1 MKNVIIYLIFII
13 SFLNIIF
20 YHFIK
25 KPKGLKGIRGDKGDK
40 GESGNQGSPG
50 NEGPVG
56 YSGSKGI
63 LGSEIGSVGEK
74 GEKGDFGDKGD
85 IGIKG
90 LKGLKGVK
98 GEQGLKGEK
107 GDKGPSGKI
116 GDKGVKG
123 TQRIIG
129 NFSDLDIIADKSKCL
144 KLSDKL
150 ECPKDS
156 VIFDITFD
164 KNNLIKDITCCKIMI
179 DNTLIQKINNR
190 NRIIEKLASK
200 LSEFNQNILSYEDP
214 KIPKNKYDEF
224 LKEYDSRSL
233 EIIKNNID
241 LIQTLISGIQSLK
254 SVREMSEENMLN
266 LIGNQFKV
274 DEIKIYSKDEE
285 ENINKIYGSITNYEY
300 YILSLITLIFR
311 SDEEG
316 TEITDYS
323 YLIKQIYDFP
333 RNDIND
339 LIKYTSL

>member
-40 GESGNQGSPG
+40 GESGDQGPPG

-90 LKGLKGVK
+90 LKGLKGVRGDQGVK
-98 GEQGLKGEK
+98 GED

-123 TQRIIG
+123 PQRIIG
-129 NFSDLDIIADKSKCL
+129 NFSDLDIIADKSKCV

-156 VIFDITFD
+156 VIFDMTFD

-190 NRIIEKLASK
+190 NRIIEKLALK
-200 LSEFNQNILSYEDP
+200 LSEFNTNISSYENAY
-214 KIPKNKYDEF
+214 IPKNKYHEI

-233 EIIKNNID
+233 EIIKNNIG
-241 LIQTLISGIQSLK
+241 LIKTLISGIQSFK

-266 LIGNQFKV
+266 LIGNKFKV

-311 SDEEG
+311 RDEKG
-316 TEITDYS
+316 VEITDYS

>member
-40 GESGNQGSPG
+40 GESGDQGPPG

-90 LKGLKGVK
+90 LKGLKGVRGDQGVK
-98 GEQGLKGEK
+98 GED

-123 TQRIIG
+123 PQRIIG
-129 NFSDLDIIADKSKCL
+129 NFSDLDIIADKSKCV

-156 VIFDITFD
+156 VIFDMTFD

-190 NRIIEKLASK
+190 NRIIEKLLSK
-200 LSEFNQNILSYEDP
+200 LSEFNTNISSYENAY
-214 KIPKNKYDEF
+214 IPKNKYHEV

-233 EIIKNNID
+233 EIIKNNIG
-241 LIQTLISGIQSLK
+241 LIETLIKGIQSFK
-254 SVREMSEENMLN
+254 SLREISEENMLN
-266 LIGNQFKV
+266 LIGNKFKV

-311 SDEEG
+311 RDEKG
-316 TEITDYS
+316 VEITDYS

>member
-25 KPKGLKGIRGDKGDK
+25 KPKGLKGMRGDKGDK
-40 GESGNQGSPG
+40 GESGDQGPPG

-90 LKGLKGVK
+90 LKGLKGIREDQGVK
-98 GEQGLKGEK
+98 GED

-123 TQRIIG
+123 PQRIIG
-129 NFSDLDIIADKSKCL
+129 NFSDLDIIADKSKCV

-156 VIFDITFD
+156 VIFDMTFD

-179 DNTLIQKINNR
+179 DNILIQKINNR
-190 NRIIEKLASK
+190 NRIIEKLTLK
-200 LSEFNQNILSYEDP
+200 LSEFKQNISSYENTY
-214 KIPKNKYDEF
+214 IPKNKYHEI

-233 EIIKNNID
+233 EIIKNNIG
-241 LIQTLISGIQSLK
+241 LIETLISGIQSLK
-254 SVREMSEENMLN
+254 SLREMSEENMFN
-266 LIGNQFKV
+266 LIGVQSKV

-316 TEITDYS
+316 VEITDYS

>member
-40 GESGNQGSPG
+40 GESGDQGPPG

-90 LKGLKGVK
+90 LKGLKGIRGDQGVK
-98 GEQGLKGEK
+98 GED

-123 TQRIIG
+123 PQRIIG
-129 NFSDLDIIADKSKCL
+129 NFSDLDIIADKSKCV

-156 VIFDITFD
+156 VIFDMTFD

-190 NRIIEKLASK
+190 NRIIEKLALK
-200 LSEFNQNILSYEDP
+200 LSEFNTNISSYENAY
-214 KIPKNKYDEF
+214 IPKNKYHEI

-233 EIIKNNID
+233 EIIKNNIG
-241 LIQTLISGIQSLK
+241 LIETLISGIQSLK
-254 SVREMSEENMLN
+254 SLREMSEENMFN
-266 LIGNQFKV
+266 LIGIQSKV

-316 TEITDYS
+316 VEITDYS